1 MHRLLLRQLKKY
13 LGTNYTNEPIYQQ
26 KAFEKLLKAIGNF
39 YEFSE
44 RERYLLER
52 TIDLNS
58 TELNA
63 ANQQLVKQNEEILQL
78 ATTDTLTGLS
88 NRLVCHERISQ
99 SLDNL
104 KPAER
109 CGEFFSLIFIDLD
122 RFKIINDTL
131 GHHIGDLLL
140 QEVAKRLLASVRQSD
155 TVSRL
160 GGDEFTILLEN
171 LSDPGIPSLI
181 AEKIL
186 KTLAEPFWIDQ
197 HELLITASIGISN
210 YPDSGNDLVEIVKNA
225 DTAMYGVKSTG
236 KNNYKVYHPAMHDQ
250 ALEDMELE
258 SNLRKVVDKNELI
271 LHYQPQLNMA
281 TGKIFAAE
289 ALVRWQSP
297 KMGLIPP
304 IRFITLAEE
313 TGLIIPIGEWVIRT
327 ACMQNAAWQRMGIRP
342 IKVAVN
348 ISAAQLEYPNFI
360 ATIDSALDESGIN
373 PQQLELE
380 ITESMIMQREGI
392 AEQNI
397 LELKKRGITFSID
410 DFGTGY
416 SSLSNLKQLPIDT
429 IKIDRSFVRD
439 IVTDPDDAAIV
450 TAIIAMAHS
459 LKLEVIAEGAEVFE
473 QIEFLTRQ
481 GCNHIQ
487 GYWVS
492 KPLSAQ
498 AFGELLEKD
507 INYRQPSSINKIKT
521 A

>member
-1 MHRLLLRQLKKY
+1 MHRLLLRQLKKH
-13 LGTNYTNEPIYQQ
+13 LGPNYTSDSVYQQ
-26 KAFEKLLKAIGNF
+26 KEFLSFLEAIEKA
-39 YEFSE
+39 YEFNEQEQS
-44 RERYLLER
+44 LLER
-52 TIDLNS
+52 IIDINS
-58 TELNA
+58 KELNE
-63 ANQQLVKQNEEILQL
+63 ANLRLVNQNEEILKL

-88 NRLVCHERISQ
+88 NRLVCHERICQ
-99 SLDNL
+99 SLEL
-104 KPAER
+104 AKR
-109 CGEFFSLIFIDLD
+109 YGRFFSLIFIDLD

-140 QEVAKRLLASVRQSD
+140 QEVAKRLLACVRQSD

-171 LSDPGIPSLI
+171 LTDPGIPSII

-186 KTLAEPFWIDQ
+186 KALAEPFWVDQ
-197 HELLITASIGISN
+197 HELIITASIGIGN
-210 YPDSGNDLVEIVKNA
+210 YPESGNDLFEIVKNA
-225 DTAMYGVKSTG
+225 DTAMYGVKSSG
-236 KNNYKVYHPAMHDQ
+236 KNSYKVYHPTMHDQ

-258 SNLRKVVDKNELI
+258 SSLRKVVEKNELV
-271 LHYQPQLNMA
+271 LHYQPQLNME
-281 TGKIFAAE
+281 TGKIFGAE

-297 KMGLIPP
+297 KMGLISPA
-304 IRFITLAEE
+304 RFITLAEE

-327 ACMQNAAWQRMGIRP
+327 ACMQNSAWQRMGIRP

-348 ISAAQLEYPNFI
+348 ISALQLEYHDFI
-360 ATIDSALDESGIN
+360 TTIDSALDNSGIN
-373 PQQLELE
+373 PQHLELE
-380 ITESMIMQREGI
+380 ITESMIMQREGV
-392 AEQNI
+392 AEKNI

-450 TAIIAMAHS
+450 TAIIAMARS
-459 LKLEVIAEGAEVFE
+459 LKINVIAEGTEIFE
-473 QIEFLTRQ
+473 QIEFLTRR
-481 GCNHIQ
+481 GCHHIQ

-492 KPLSAQ
+492 KPLPASAFE
-498 AFGELLEKD
+498 ALLVKD
-507 INYRQPSSINKIKT
+507 INYRESSSIDKIKI